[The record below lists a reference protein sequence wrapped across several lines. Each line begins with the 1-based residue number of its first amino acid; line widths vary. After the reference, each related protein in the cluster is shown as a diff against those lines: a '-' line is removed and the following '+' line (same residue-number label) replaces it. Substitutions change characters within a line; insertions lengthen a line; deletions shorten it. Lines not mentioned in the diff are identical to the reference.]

1 MIFRGTRVLMINH
14 NHMPIWQPQDFSQ
27 KGARFLGKKN
37 FFRKGTKY
45 KEGGSKLKKR
55 GTQLKKRETKL
66 KKKSYNSGNENIK
79 GKESLIEQKGNRK
92 R

>member
-1 MIFRGTRVLMINH
+1 MAATGFQPKGSEIFRE
-14 NHMPIWQPQDFSQ
+14 
-27 KGARFLGKKN
+27 KN

-66 KKKSYNSGNENIK
+66 KKKVIIQVMK
-79 GKESLIEQKGNRK
+79 I
-92 R
+92 